1 MAMEEIN
8 KIIQF
13 LDTKVMCE
21 AADDKLTVDLE
32 NLVEILDWFYK
43 ERVL

>member
-13 LDTKVMCE
+13 FDTKVMFE